1 MRLAGGQSYIFR
13 QSFVGQRYSKW
24 LDFKIE
30 APKRDATVQ
39 EAPKRDATIQ
49 EAPKRDATIQF
60 SGSLV
65 LAKAILNDW
74 ISKLRPLKEMPLYK
88 RPTKK
93 ADV

>member
-1 MRLAGGQSYIFR
+1 MLAEAILNG
-13 QSFVGQRYSKW
+13 
-24 LDFKIE
+24 LDFKI
-30 APKRDATVQ
+30 K
-39 EAPKRDATIQ
+39 
-49 EAPKRDATIQF
+49 APKRDATIQF